1 MYYLHFDKNH
11 TINILQI
18 PALSNLLG
26 NIGASN
32 AAAVAAAEE
41 PIAFAAAANIDESV
55 GTVSSLCSRDLI
67 RKQHHDGLAIRLY
80 NSLKAL
86 EESDDNRIKDFGDLT
101 AHNVVMILNDH
112 VSRIRNKGMVPNG

>member
-1 MYYLHFDKNH
+1 MA
-11 TINILQI
+11 

-32 AAAVAAAEE
+32 AAAVAAAEQ